1 MSVLIVGSA
10 LWIAITAALIYAAVR
25 VPDARTPLGERLS
38 AAMSR
43 RRRAPTSAP
52 LGPPIEEIAANLR
65 RLQAWLDRYDDPTPL
80 PGKATKVAATL
91 LAYDRVLADACLALE
106 IRESLGE
113 TDGFEH
119 EAERL
124 RVQAAL
130 LDAGFVLAA
139 PHRAGS

>member
-1 MSVLIVGSA
+1 MFVLIVWFA
-10 LWIAITAALIYAAVR
+10 LWIAVTAALTYAAVR
-25 VPDARTPLGERLS
+25 VPDARPPLAERL
-38 AAMSR
+38 AGAMSR
-43 RRRAPTSAP
+43 RRHAPKPAP

-80 PGKATKVAATL
+80 PGKATKVAATR

-106 IRESLGE
+106 IRESLSE
-113 TDGFEH
+113 TDGFDH